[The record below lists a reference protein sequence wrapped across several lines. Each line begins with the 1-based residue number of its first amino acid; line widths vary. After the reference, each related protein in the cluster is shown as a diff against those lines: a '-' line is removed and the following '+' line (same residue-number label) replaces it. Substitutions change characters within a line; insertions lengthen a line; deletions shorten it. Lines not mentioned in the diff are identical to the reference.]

1 MDTALLCLCSSIDI
15 LLGTHSPIH
24 LAIPCQPVTDC
35 RSPSLSLKV
44 SKEAAERTAPTASTI
59 ARALPI
65 PSVSISWTMQCAP
78 SRTRADRTAQSVKPK
93 PTAKPLV
100 LEEAAFV
107 RGRPPSIRVM
117 APLAIPTA
125 RNAVPS
131 LLPTSQSANPPELLR
146 MAVSLTTSPVPLWLK
161 DALQTQRVPQRY
173 PPWTPPPSP
182 SVLNQQS
189 IPHLSPPRDRLIFLQ
204 NPLPNHLQRP
214 Y

>member
-44 SKEAAERTAPTASTI
+44 SKEAAERTVQTASTI

-131 LLPTSQSANPPELLR
+131 LLPTSQSANRPELLR
-146 MAVSLTTSPVPLWLK
+146 MAVSSMDLNRV
-161 DALQTQRVPQRY
+161 LQTQRVPQRY

-189 IPHLSPPRDRLIFLQ
+189 IPHLNRPRDRLISPQ

-214 Y
+214 L